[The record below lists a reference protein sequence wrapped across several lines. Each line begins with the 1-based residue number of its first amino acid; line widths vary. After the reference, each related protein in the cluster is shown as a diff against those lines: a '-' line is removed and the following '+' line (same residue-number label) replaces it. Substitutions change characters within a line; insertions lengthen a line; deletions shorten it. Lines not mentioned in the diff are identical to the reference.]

1 MYVFYI
7 TLTIWVKVMLLS
19 LVYLAGQ
26 KAQKLNDILVNI
38 GTKENLKFISNDEI
52 NFRMLKQ
59 NFDML
64 NSKTPST

>member
-64 NSKTPST
+64 NSKTPLK